1 MTQAVGHRGPQP
13 PNYVSSFARP
23 KAGSKLAT
31 RPQPKANANGVKFGG
46 MGQALMNGSVN
57 TFQNITE
64 VFLAG
69 FLAQDV
75 FAMWM
80 PRVKTALQ
88 EGQETYDPTQ
98 DPEMKDKPFKEQARA
113 WVTGNVQGLNWINFF
128 EATKREFATGPGL
141 LAVPALAF
149 MINRALANPAIE
161 LSHASLK
168 GIGEGLPEHLKET
181 SAQFKNKNEFSK
193 VVKGYLEN
201 TFTDINHVAD
211 KGLEGADSKVSKQ
224 AKGEAG
230 KIREIV
236 KQWIDT
242 EVDGSVKHAELSGRK
257 RFVENF
263 KRTFGKG
270 NVNENLPTLREKVE
284 TEIWNFNRK
293 YRINEYKEM
302 QGLIQD
308 KAPLNNTAK
317 TWHSY
322 RLDKIKA
329 ALAEKTE
336 AVVAEAKKGLRQ
348 TEFANIRNDVTRVG
362 GFINKAWEKYEA
374 GNKSNIA
381 KATDDAMKSLITRKW
396 AFGTGVTLLTAAYLV
411 KLAFWAQ
418 NHGTYQ
424 ATRLLNDDASKSKDK
439 KGSEG
444 SRNATTNAVQTQAGL
459 PFGSQPAF
467 SRLGQNFANR
477 PQSSLS
483 GNGFIHP
490 VLNQST
496 LSQST
501 FNTPALNQF
510 SLFQGRRAE
519 GGQA

>member
-13 PNYVSSFARP
+13 PNYVSSSARP
-23 KAGSKLAT
+23 KAGSKQAT
-31 RPQPKANANGVKFGG
+31 RPQPNANDVKFGG
-46 MGQALMNGSVN
+46 MGQSLMNGSVN

-88 EGQETYDPTQ
+88 EGQETYEPTE
-98 DPEMKDKPFKEQARA
+98 DPEMKDRPFKEQARA

-168 GIGEGLPEHLKET
+168 GMGEGLPECLERSYAKK
-181 SAQFKNKNEFSK
+181 ADFVQD
-193 VVKGYLEN
+193 VKKYLQSS
-201 TFTDINHVAD
+201 FVDINQVAENVHAPKD
-211 KGLEGADSKVSKQ
+211 MKTKAKDIQGLVEKWVDA
-224 AKGEAG
+224 
-230 KIREIV
+230 
-236 KQWIDT
+236 
-242 EVDGSVKHAELSGRK
+242 EVDGSVEHAKLSGRE

-270 NVNENLPTLREKVE
+270 NVSENLPTLREKVE

-293 YRINEYKEM
+293 YRINKYEEM
-302 QGLIQD
+302 QGLIKD
-308 KAPLNNTAK
+308 NAPLNNTAK

-322 RLDKIKA
+322 RPDTMQDALTKKTEA
-329 ALAEKTE
+329 ALAK
-336 AVVAEAKKGLRQ
+336 AKKGLHQ
-348 TEFANIRNDVTRVG
+348 TGFANIRNDVTRMG
-362 GFINKAWEKYEA
+362 GFINKVWEKYEA
-374 GNKSNIA
+374 GNKSNIVT
-381 KATDDAMKSLITRKW
+381 ATDEAMKGLITRKW
-396 AFGTGVTLLTAAYLV
+396 AFGVGVTMLTAAYLV

-424 ATRLLNDDASKSKDK
+424 ATRLLNEGGNQSKDK
-439 KGSEG
+439 KGSQS
-444 SRNATTNAVQTQAGL
+444 SRNTTVNNPTQTQAGL

-477 PQSSLS
+477 PPSSLS
-483 GNGFIHP
+483 GNGFIQP
-490 VLNQST
+490 SLNQSAFNMPA
-496 LSQST
+496 LSQ
-501 FNTPALNQF
+501 FPL
-510 SLFQGRRAE
+510 LRGRQAE